1 MLTVS
6 KSARATR
13 AKKRAASHN
22 IETRAR
28 KRHPKTP
35 ADRERGTKTNPWKI
49 VEEEERVGGT
59 ISEEVQADDRSMA
72 QDALVARSSARS
84 AGGSPY
90 DAKIPG
96 SMPVDEVVDRGA
108 ITPSCVW

>member
-6 KSARATR
+6 KSARTTR
-13 AKKRAASHN
+13 AKKRAASHD

-28 KRHPKTP
+28 KMHPKTP
-35 ADRERGTKTNPWKI
+35 AGRERGTKTSPWKI

-59 ISEEVQADDRSMA
+59 TSEKVQADVRSTA
-72 QDALVARSSARS
+72 QDALVTRSSARS

-90 DAKIPG
+90 GAKTPE
-96 SMPVDEVVDRGA
+96 SMPIDAFVDGGA